1 MGAIQPRH
9 ELSKV
14 LSSWNYAGTVRNEA
28 LTFENFC
35 QAVCAAQPDLADT
48 EADTGEALVPTAL
61 CPHSG
66 LCIWIWIYV
75 YMHIHIYMRRDP
87 AIRIQN
93 KFNIQNYICI
103 YAYICVYTYTYIR
116 RSAGSCHSDPSSSRC
131 TSYSPPSGTI
141 SSTTSTASSCSSSQS
156 YSSCPPVSPLS
167 LRTIFTNCFL
177 LLLLHFH
184 YVLSSKSLFCLW
196 WCFHVFM

>member
-1 MGAIQPRH
+1 M
-9 ELSKV
+9 
-14 LSSWNYAGTVRNEA
+14 SSFR
-28 LTFENFC
+28 
-35 QAVCAAQPDLADT
+35 
-48 EADTGEALVPTAL
+48 
-61 CPHSG
+61 S
-66 LCIWIWIYV
+66 V
-75 YMHIHIYMRRDP
+75 YMDMD
-87 AIRIQN
+87 
-93 KFNIQNYICI
+93 ICI
-103 YAYICVYTYTYIR
+103 HAYSYIYAAGSCHSDPKQIYYIKIIYDICVYIYTYIR

-196 WCFHVFM
+196 WCFHVFMWMYRHFCICIDMPLQLKGTFFLYKFFFVYALTCLCDWKVLSAKCRGL